1 MACTLFIFTFCVAE
15 GDLPRSGA
23 GLDFLQDRGTCTV
36 MSTWQYLMLVR
47 NFQYL
52 DEFTVETLIG
62 GRVYFVI
69 NWYFNGQIIFF

>member
-1 MACTLFIFTFCVAE
+1 
-15 GDLPRSGA
+15 
-23 GLDFLQDRGTCTV
+23 

-69 NWYFNGQIIFF
+69 NWYFNGQYSQPQWGTQFEGVSKQGRLKRAWLTAAISIIYVVV